1 MFCYNYSLLTLN
13 VKDYFMKT
21 MQTLL
26 KVLVATLSVLSVI
39 CGNLFAKNVLV
50 LTQNEGDFNQ
60 INTAPPP
67 RVKIH
72 MHKIKMIQTYKK
84 SSLANL
90 PLLLRENLKA
100 IKVAHK

>member
-1 MFCYNYSLLTLN
+1 
-13 VKDYFMKT
+13 MKT

-60 INTAPPP
+60 INTAPP
-67 RVKIH
+67 
-72 MHKIKMIQTYKK
+72 
-84 SSLANL
+84 
-90 PLLLRENLKA
+90 RE
-100 IKVAHK
+100 